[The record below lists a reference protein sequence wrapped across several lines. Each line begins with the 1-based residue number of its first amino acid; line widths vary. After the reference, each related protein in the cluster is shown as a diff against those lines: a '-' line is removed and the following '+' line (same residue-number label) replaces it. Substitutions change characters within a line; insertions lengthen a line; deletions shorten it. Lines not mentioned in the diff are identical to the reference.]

1 MYLMYRRY
9 ASTTGRRSKKVVHPS
24 QPYPI
29 AHDFSF
35 SLSDLLFQASAM
47 LETAVYFC
55 SRFLLSDYY
64 TEYTLVERPGWLPRT
79 AAGILVIIILIS
91 HVQYCRNSARAPWW
105 TTARSREAR
114 LCHCTGCKLRAAAL
128 LWGLS
133 CGPMLAAPVLYGSII
148 QATCMHTQ
156 VR

>member
-35 SLSDLLFQASAM
+35 LLSDLLFQASAM

-114 LCHCTGCKLRAAAL
+114 LCHCTGCELLAAAL
-128 LWGLS
+128 LWGRFLWSYACCS
-133 CGPMLAAPVLYGSII
+133 CTDGSII
-148 QATCMHTQ
+148 QATCMHRQ

>member
-35 SLSDLLFQASAM
+35 LLSDLLFQASAM

-55 SRFLLSDYY
+55 SRSLLSSVYY
-64 TEYTLVERPGWLPRT
+64 TLERPGWLPRT
-79 AAGILVIIILIS
+79 AAGILVIILIS
-91 HVQYCRNSARAPWW
+91 HDARAVW
-105 TTARSREAR
+105 
-114 LCHCTGCKLRAAAL
+114 
-128 LWGLS
+128 
-133 CGPMLAAPVLYGSII
+133 
-148 QATCMHTQ
+148 
-156 VR
+156 